1 MDNLNYAHAVGRLRV
16 LETKLLDKTKIE
28 RMIDSSSPEE
38 AIKVLE
44 ETEYSNYM
52 ASVNRPADYE
62 IFLKEALNDLYNLMY
77 EVTPENLVVDVM
89 NTRYDYHNIKVLIK
103 EHILEK
109 DLSNIY
115 ISLGTININLLKEY
129 LSSKKSKDVN
139 PIMAEG
145 ILKALETFDKDK
157 DPQMIDIVL
166 DSYMYKDMSYKA
178 SKLDDKFLKEYIK
191 MHIDLTNIKTLLRAR
206 KQEKDRN
213 FFNEVIIQGGNIN
226 KDVYMELLN
235 EPDEN
240 ILKKLPGSLYE
251 KILAEGIKEYINT
264 GKLNYFEKL
273 SDNFLMEYVKKAK
286 HITFGLEPIIGFII
300 AKETEIK
307 VLRIVMIGKLNS
319 VAPEVIRERL
329 RDIYV

>member
-16 LETKLLDKTKIE
+16 LETKLLDRTKIE

-38 AIKVLE
+38 VIKILE

-52 ASVNRPADYE
+52 ASVNRPEDYE
-62 IFLKEALNDLYNLMY
+62 FILKEALNDLYKLMY
-77 EVTPENLVVDVM
+77 EITPENLVVDVM

-103 EHILEK
+103 ERILEK

-115 ISLGTININLLKEY
+115 VSLGTVSISLLKEY
-129 LSSKKSKDVN
+129 LSSKKSNDVN

-145 ILKALETFDKDK
+145 ISKALEAFDKDK

-166 DSYMYKDMSYKA
+166 DSYMYKDMFYKA

-191 MHIDLTNIKTLLRAR
+191 MHIDFTNIKTLLRAK
-206 KQEKDRN
+206 KQEKDRS
-213 FFNEVIIQGGNIN
+213 FLNEVIIEDGNIN
-226 KDVYMELLN
+226 KDVYMDLLN
-235 EPDEN
+235 EPEEN

-251 KILAEGIKEYINT
+251 KIFADGIEDYINT

-286 HITFGLEPIIGFII
+286 YITFGLEPIIGFII
-300 AKETEIK
+300 GKETEIK
-307 VLRIVMIGKLNS
+307 VLRIIMIGKLNS

>member
-16 LETKLLDKTKIE
+16 LETKLLDRTKIE

-38 AIKVLE
+38 VIKILE

-52 ASVNRPADYE
+52 ASVNRPEDYE
-62 IFLKEALNDLYNLMY
+62 FILKEALNDLYKLMY
-77 EVTPENLVVDVM
+77 EITPENLVVDVM

-115 ISLGTININLLKEY
+115 VSLGTVSISLLKEH
-129 LSSKKSKDVN
+129 LSSKKSNDVN

-145 ILKALETFDKDK
+145 ISKALEAFDKDK

-166 DSYMYKDMSYKA
+166 DSYMYKDMFYKA

-191 MHIDLTNIKTLLRAR
+191 MHIDFTNIKTLLRAK
-206 KQEKDRN
+206 KQEKDRS
-213 FFNEVIIQGGNIN
+213 FLNEVIIEDGNVN
-226 KDVYMELLN
+226 KDVYMDLLN
-235 EPDEN
+235 EPEEN

-251 KILAEGIKEYINT
+251 KIFADGIEDYINT

-286 HITFGLEPIIGFII
+286 YITFGLEPIIGFII
-300 AKETEIK
+300 GKETEIK
-307 VLRIVMIGKLNS
+307 VLRIIIIGKLNS

>member
-38 AIKVLE
+38 AIKILE
-44 ETEYSNYM
+44 ETEYSNYI
-52 ASVNRPADYE
+52 ASVNRPEDYE
-62 IFLKEALNDLYNLMY
+62 IILKEALNDLYKLMY

-115 ISLGTININLLKEY
+115 ISLGTVNINLLKEY

-145 ILKALETFDKDK
+145 ISKALEAFDKDK

-166 DSYMYKDMSYKA
+166 DSYMYKDMFYKA

-191 MHIDLTNIKTLLRAR
+191 MHIDFTNIKTLLRAK
-206 KQEKDRN
+206 KQEKDRS
-213 FFNEVIIQGGNIN
+213 FLNEVIIKDGNIN
-226 KDVYMELLN
+226 KDVYMDLLN
-235 EPDEN
+235 EPEEN

-251 KILAEGIKEYINT
+251 KILAEGIEDYINT

-286 HITFGLEPIIGFII
+286 YITFGLEPIIGFII
-300 AKETEIK
+300 GKETEIK
-307 VLRIVMIGKLNS
+307 VLRIIMIGKLNS